1 MSNTSNGNINLKY
14 SAELQTLWRLF
25 LASDQGRN
33 KVQKLGGAQCL
44 KVMEN
49 VTRMNENSF

>member
-14 SAELQTLWRLF
+14 SAELQTHRRLF